1 VSLKGRT
8 LVDEPVGLVAASDVL
23 TGGGE
28 KAPFV
33 RIASLL
39 LGARKGKAIGRRRE
53 KVERVAA
60 GVARSPTDGMVTRG
74 WCGKLVRD
82 AGGLVREGW
91 CGRAGA
97 ERLVRRFGACG
108 GNGQRFLTRTALPS
122 GRSEPAAF
130 EIGPTAAP
138 GAAGCRTEITF
149 ASFRICA
156 YTSAMGRAAS
166 ARIELY
172 RLLADEA
179 RLRLFALCHEE
190 ELSVGELAELVGE
203 SQPQVSK
210 KAGPLR
216 KAGLL
221 DARKDGSRT
230 LLRAAPTDD
239 PVARDALDEGRRLCA
254 EDGSLARVPQVV
266 ALREEAGR
274 AFFEQ
279 AAGAPVAELAVDDP
293 SRAAHLFALGALLP
307 GRQLAIDVGC
317 GEGLFLDVLS
327 PAFDRVIALDRSEA
341 RLARCSARVAARG
354 LHNVSLLKGSWDDLE
369 LIRRADAAGG
379 ADVVFAGRV
388 LHHAARPKE
397 AVAHMA
403 RLLKPGGHLLI
414 LDYLPHA
421 DDGMRAQGD
430 VWLGF
435 EPGDLDEALAAAGL
449 RGRTAPVPAG
459 LLGAPTDDEHGPF
472 DLHLP
477 WQLAVGRRTA
487 S

>member
-1 VSLKGRT
+1 
-8 LVDEPVGLVAASDVL
+8 
-23 TGGGE
+23 
-28 KAPFV
+28 
-33 RIASLL
+33 
-39 LGARKGKAIGRRRE
+39 
-53 KVERVAA
+53 
-60 GVARSPTDGMVTRG
+60 M
-74 WCGKLVRD
+74 
-82 AGGLVREGW
+82 
-91 CGRAGA
+91 
-97 ERLVRRFGACG
+97 
-108 GNGQRFLTRTALPS
+108 LP
-122 GRSEPAAF
+122 
-130 EIGPTAAP
+130 I
-138 GAAGCRTEITF
+138 
-149 ASFRICA
+149 
-156 YTSAMGRAAS
+156 MGRAAS

-179 RLRLFALCHEE
+179 RLRLYALCHEE
-190 ELSVGELAELVGE
+190 SLSVGELADLVGE

-221 DARKDGSRT
+221 ESRKDGSRT
-230 LLRAAPTDD
+230 LLWAATTDD
-239 PVARDALDEGRRLCA
+239 PVAKDALEEGRRLCV

-279 AAGAPVAELAVDDP
+279 AGPGGAGALELPTDDP

-354 LHNVSLLKGSWDDLE
+354 LNNVSLLKGSWDDLE
-369 LIRRADAAGG
+369 LLRRADAAGG
-379 ADVVFAGRV
+379 ADLVFAGRV
-388 LHHAARPKE
+388 LHHAARPKD
-397 AVAHMA
+397 AVASMA
-403 RLLKPGGHLLI
+403 RLLKPGGHLLV
-414 LDYLPHA
+414 LDYQRHT

-435 EPGDLDEALAAAGL
+435 EPGDLTDAFAAAGL
-449 RGRTAPVPAG
+449 ESTTSPVPTG
-459 LLGAPTDDEHGPF
+459 LLGAPASDAHDPH

-477 WQLAVGRRTA
+477 WQLAMGKKHA
-487 S
+487 